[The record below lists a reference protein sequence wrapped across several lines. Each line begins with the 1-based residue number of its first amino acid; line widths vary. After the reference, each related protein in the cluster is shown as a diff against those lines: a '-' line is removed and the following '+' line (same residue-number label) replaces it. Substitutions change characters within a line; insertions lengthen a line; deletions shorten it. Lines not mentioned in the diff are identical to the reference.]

1 MSYIKCKYIDGVE
14 IDIPKDISNS
24 MGSFSGKVT
33 NGFTSVR
40 EGSKIK
46 QFLEISKEIKNP
58 IFFDIGSNYGG
69 YSYITLLN
77 TNLKVEAFEPNPS
90 VVQNFNKIIQKNS
103 IPNVNVNSFGLS
115 NENRT
120 CALHVVNPNNIGAA
134 SIKVNKD
141 GECIFKSLDSL
152 NVQKMDIVKIDV
164 EGHELEVLE
173 GAKETI
179 KRCKPIF
186 IQIEINRADAPKRLA
201 RIKSEYLQNNYHSY
215 KLGVD
220 YLFFRKN

>member
-1 MSYIKCKYIDGVE
+1 MSYIKCKYIDGITIE
-14 IDIPKDISNS
+14 IPEDISNS
-24 MGSFSGKVT
+24 MGSFSGEVK
-33 NGFTSVR
+33 NGYTTLR

-46 QFLEISKEIKNP
+46 QFLEISKDIDNP
-58 IFFDIGSNYGG
+58 VFFDIGSNYGG

-77 TNLKVEAFEPNPS
+77 PNLKVEAFEPNPS
-90 VVQNFNKIIQKNS
+90 VALNFSKIVDINS

-115 NENRT
+115 DTDRT

-141 GECIFKSLDSL
+141 GECVFKPLDSL
-152 NVQKMDIVKIDV
+152 NIQKMDIVKIDV

-186 IQIEINRADAPKRLA
+186 IQIEINRADAAARLA
-201 RIKSEYLQNNYHSY
+201 RIKSEYLENNYHSY

-220 YLFFRKN
+220 YLFFRKS

>member
-1 MSYIKCKYIDGVE
+1 MSYVKCKYIDGIT
-14 IDIPKDISNS
+14 IDIPEDISTS
-24 MGSFSGKVT
+24 MGSFSGEVK
-33 NGFTSVR
+33 NGFTNVR

-46 QFLEISKEIKNP
+46 QFLEISKEIENP
-58 IFFDIGSNYGG
+58 VFFDIGSNYGG

-77 TNLKVEAFEPNPS
+77 PNLKVQAFEPNPS
-90 VVQNFNKIIQKNS
+90 VAANFSNIVSKNL
-103 IPNVNVNSFGLS
+103 IPNITVNSFGLS
-115 NENRT
+115 DSNRM

-141 GECIFKSLDSL
+141 GECVFKPLDSL
-152 NVQKMDIVKIDV
+152 NIQKMDIVKIDV

-201 RIKSEYLQNNYHSY
+201 KIKSEYLQNNYHSY